1 MPQVPGNER
10 ISSGN
15 DLIVENKSTE
25 SSDGSIDEQKDS
37 DEKEDPISYR
47 NGNNGHAMHKSDS
60 LEEDL
65 QRAISTAERRK
76 VFTIFQ

>member
-1 MPQVPGNER
+1 M
-10 ISSGN
+10 I
-15 DLIVENKSTE
+15 IV
-25 SSDGSIDEQKDS
+25 SITDV
-37 DEKEDPISYR
+37 IVYR

-76 VFTIFQ
+76 VSIFCITLESIYSPK

>member
-1 MPQVPGNER
+1 MT
-10 ISSGN
+10 
-15 DLIVENKSTE
+15 LICLILFF
-25 SSDGSIDEQKDS
+25 IDFFSPHTDIT
-37 DEKEDPISYR
+37 DAIVYR

-76 VFTIFQ
+76 VNSLKNIEMMYTFVMTFQIQLKNR